1 MDEIGRRYLH
11 LALHLDRHFEG
22 FVDAYFGPPEFRA
35 EIQTGSPRPLE
46 ALADDARQLLDA
58 IEADVPD
65 AQRKGFLAKQIQ
77 AMAAVIRSLSGHQID
92 FVQEVELYFDIT
104 PTMIDEATFEAAHT
118 ELGQILPGDGSLIER
133 SVAWREKLY
142 LEPSKILPVFN
153 LALRETR
160 RRTQKLLDL
169 PPGEGLTLHLVE
181 DEPWAA
187 YNWYLGDFCSRIDL
201 NTDLPTRAD
210 SAVPLIAHEAYPGH
224 HTEHALKEQR
234 LYRQKGRAEHAV
246 QLLLAPESVI
256 AEGIAD
262 NAQQILFDDSELAAF
277 LRDQLYPLA
286 GLSELDVEKQLRMG
300 RAAEALRGVSGNAAL
315 LLHRE
320 GRTPEEVQRYFE
332 RYGLRTPEEASHSM
346 RFLMNPLFRS
356 YVFNYAV
363 GKALLA
369 PLLDGPD
376 ALTNFERLLS
386 EPFTPSQ
393 VRIWLAQSSPKQSS
407 EGAQSG
413 GRSR

>member
-11 LALHLDRHFEG
+11 LALQLDRHFEG

-35 EIQTGSPRPLE
+35 EVQTGSPRSLE
-46 ALADDARQLLDA
+46 ALADDAQLLLDA

-65 AQRKGFLAKQIQ
+65 AQRKGFLAKQVQ
-77 AMAAVIRSLSGHQID
+77 AMAAVIRNLSGDQID

-118 ELGQILPGDGSLIER
+118 QLDEILPGDGSLIER

-160 RRTQKLLDL
+160 RRTQKLFDL
-169 PPGEGLTLHLVE
+169 PPGEDLMLHLVE

-201 NTDLPTRAD
+201 NTDLPVRAD

-224 HTEHALKEQR
+224 HTEHALKEQC
-234 LYRQKGRAEHAV
+234 LYKQKGRAEHAV

-286 GLSELDVEKQLRMG
+286 GLSELDVEKQLRVG
-300 RAAEALRGVSGNAAL
+300 RATEALRSVSGNAAL

-320 GRTPEEVQRYFE
+320 GCAPEEVQRYIE
-332 RYGLRTPEEASHSM
+332 RYSLRTPEEASHSM
-346 RFLMNPLFRS
+346 RFITNPLFRS

-376 ALTNFERLLS
+376 ALANFERLLS
-386 EPFTPSQ
+386 EPLTPSQ
-393 VRIWLAQSSPKQSS
+393 AHLWLAQSSPK
-407 EGAQSG
+407 
-413 GRSR
+413 

>member
-1 MDEIGRRYLH
+1 
-11 LALHLDRHFEG
+11 
-22 FVDAYFGPPEFRA
+22 
-35 EIQTGSPRPLE
+35 
-46 ALADDARQLLDA
+46 
-58 IEADVPD
+58 
-65 AQRKGFLAKQIQ
+65 
-77 AMAAVIRSLSGHQID
+77 MAAVIRNLSGDQID

-104 PTMIDEATFEAAHT
+104 PVMVDETTFEAAHA
-118 ELGQILPGDGSLIER
+118 EMDEILPGSGSLIER

-142 LEPSKILPVFN
+142 LEPDRILPVFD

-160 RRTQKLLDL
+160 RRTQKLFEL
-169 PPGEGLTLHLVE
+169 PPGEDLTLHLVE
-181 DEPWAA
+181 NEPWAA
-187 YNWYLGDFCSRIDL
+187 YNWYLGDYCSRIDL
-201 NTDLPTRAD
+201 NTDLPVRAD

-256 AEGIAD
+256 AEGIAN
-262 NAQQILFDDSELAAF
+262 NAQQILFDDLEIAAF

-286 GLSELDVEKQLRMG
+286 RLAELDVEKQFRLR
-300 RAAEALRGVSGNAAL
+300 RAAEALAGVSGNAAL

-320 GRTPEEVQRYFE
+320 GRAPEKVQSYIE
-332 RYGLRTPEEASHSM
+332 RYSLRTPEEASHSM

-376 ALTNFERLLS
+376 ALANFERLLS

-393 VRIWLAQSSPKQSS
+393 VRLWLAQSGPKNSS
-407 EGAQSG
+407 EGG
-413 GRSR
+413 

>member
-11 LALHLDRHFEG
+11 LALQLDRHFEG

-35 EIQTGSPRPLE
+35 EVQTGSPRSLE
-46 ALADDARQLLDA
+46 ALADDAQLLLDA

-65 AQRKGFLAKQIQ
+65 AQRKGFLAKQVQ
-77 AMAAVIRSLSGHQID
+77 AMAAVIRNLSGDQID

-118 ELGQILPGDGSLIER
+118 QLDEILPGDGSLIER

-160 RRTQKLLDL
+160 RRTQKLFDL
-169 PPGEGLTLHLVE
+169 PPGEDLTLHLVE

-201 NTDLPTRAD
+201 NTDLPVRAD

-224 HTEHALKEQR
+224 HTEHALKEQC
-234 LYRQKGRAEHAV
+234 LYKQQGRAEHAV

-286 GLSELDVEKQLRMG
+286 GLSELDVEKQLRVG
-300 RAAEALRGVSGNAAL
+300 RATEALRSVSGNAAL

-320 GRTPEEVQRYFE
+320 GCAPEEVQRYIE
-332 RYGLRTPEEASHSM
+332 RYSLRTPEEASHSM
-346 RFLMNPLFRS
+346 RFITNPLFRS

-376 ALTNFERLLS
+376 ALANFERLLS
-386 EPFTPSQ
+386 EPLTPSQ
-393 VRIWLAQSSPKQSS
+393 AHLWLAQSSPK
-407 EGAQSG
+407 
-413 GRSR
+413 

>member
-35 EIQTGSPRPLE
+35 EIQTGSPRSLE
-46 ALADDARQLLDA
+46 ALADDARQLLGA
-58 IEADVPD
+58 IEADVPA
-65 AQRKGFLAKQIQ
+65 AQRKGFLAKQTQ
-77 AMAAVIRSLSGHQID
+77 AMAAVIRNLSGDQID

-104 PTMIDEATFEAAHT
+104 PVMVDETTFEAAHA
-118 ELGQILPGDGSLIER
+118 EMDEILPGDGSLIER

-142 LEPSKILPVFN
+142 LEPSKILPVFD

-160 RRTQKLLDL
+160 RRTQELLDL
-169 PPGEGLTLHLVE
+169 PPGEDLTLYLVE

-187 YNWYLGDFCSRIDL
+187 YNWYLGDYCSRIDL
-201 NTDLPTRAD
+201 NTDLPVRAD

-262 NAQQILFDDSELAAF
+262 NAQQLGAF

-286 GLSELDVEKQLRMG
+286 GLAELDVERQLRLG
-300 RAAEALRGVSGNAAL
+300 RAAEALRSVSGNAAL

-320 GRTPEEVQRYFE
+320 GRAPEEVQRYFQ

-376 ALTNFERLLS
+376 ALANFERLLS

-393 VRIWLAQSSPKQSS
+393 VRLWLAQRNPKQSS

>member
-11 LALHLDRHFEG
+11 LALQMDRHFEG

-35 EIQTGSPRPLE
+35 EVHTGSSRSLE
-46 ALADDARQLLDA
+46 ALSDDAQQLLDA

-65 AQRKGFLAKQIQ
+65 AQRKGFLAKQTQ
-77 AMAAVIRSLSGHQID
+77 AMAAVIRNLSGDQLD

-104 PTMIDEATFEAAHT
+104 PTMTDEATFEAAHT
-118 ELGQILPGDGSLIER
+118 ELDEMLPGDGSLIER

-142 LEPSKILPVFN
+142 LEPSKVLPVFN

-160 RRTQKLLDL
+160 RRTQELFDL
-169 PPGEGLTLHLVE
+169 PPGEDLTLHLVE

-187 YNWYLGDFCSRIDL
+187 YNWYLGDFSSRIDL
-201 NTDLPTRAD
+201 NTDLPVRAD

-224 HTEHALKEQR
+224 HTEHAFKEQR
-234 LYRQKGRAEHAV
+234 LYRQKGRAEHSV
-246 QLLLAPESVI
+246 QLLLAPECVI
-256 AEGIAD
+256 SEGIAD
-262 NAQQILFDDSELAAF
+262 NAQQRLFDDSELAAF

-286 GLSELDVEKQLRMG
+286 GLAELDVEKQLRME

-320 GRTPEEVQRYFE
+320 GSAPEKVQSYIE

-376 ALTNFERLLS
+376 ALANFERLLS

-393 VRIWLAQSSPKQSS
+393 VQLWLAQ
-407 EGAQSG
+407 
-413 GRSR
+413 

>member
-11 LALHLDRHFEG
+11 LALQLDRHFEG

-35 EIQTGSPRPLE
+35 EVQTGSPRSLE
-46 ALADDARQLLDA
+46 ALADDAQLLLDA

-65 AQRKGFLAKQIQ
+65 AQRKGFLAKQVQ
-77 AMAAVIRSLSGHQID
+77 AMAAVIRNLSGDQID

-118 ELGQILPGDGSLIER
+118 QLDEILPGDGSLIER

-160 RRTQKLLDL
+160 RRTQKLFDL
-169 PPGEGLTLHLVE
+169 PPGEDLTLHLVE

-201 NTDLPTRAD
+201 NTDLPVRAD

-224 HTEHALKEQR
+224 HTEHALKEQC
-234 LYRQKGRAEHAV
+234 LYKQKGRAEHAV

-286 GLSELDVEKQLRMG
+286 GLSELDVEKQLRVG
-300 RAAEALRGVSGNAAL
+300 RATEALRSVSGNAAL

-320 GRTPEEVQRYFE
+320 GCAPEEVQRYIE
-332 RYGLRTPEEASHSM
+332 RYSLRTPEEASHSM
-346 RFLMNPLFRS
+346 RFITNPLFRS

-376 ALTNFERLLS
+376 ALANFERLLS
-386 EPFTPSQ
+386 EPLTPSQ
-393 VRIWLAQSSPKQSS
+393 AHLWLAQSSPK
-407 EGAQSG
+407 
-413 GRSR
+413 

>member
-11 LALHLDRHFEG
+11 LALQLDRHFEG

-35 EIQTGSPRPLE
+35 EVQTGIPRSLE
-46 ALADDARQLLDA
+46 ALADDAQLLLDA

-65 AQRKGFLAKQIQ
+65 AQRKGFLAKQVQ
-77 AMAAVIRSLSGHQID
+77 AMAAVIRNLSGDQID

-118 ELGQILPGDGSLIER
+118 QLDEILPGDGSLIER

-160 RRTQKLLDL
+160 RRTQKLFDL
-169 PPGEGLTLHLVE
+169 PPGEDLTLHLVE

-201 NTDLPTRAD
+201 NTDLPVRAD

-224 HTEHALKEQR
+224 HTEHALKEQC
-234 LYRQKGRAEHAV
+234 LYKQKGRAEHAV

-286 GLSELDVEKQLRMG
+286 GLSELDVEKQLRVG
-300 RAAEALRGVSGNAAL
+300 RATEALRSVSGNAAL

-320 GRTPEEVQRYFE
+320 GCAPEEVQRYIE
-332 RYGLRTPEEASHSM
+332 RYSLRTPEEASHSM
-346 RFLMNPLFRS
+346 RFITNPLFRS

-376 ALTNFERLLS
+376 ALANFERLLS
-386 EPFTPSQ
+386 EPLTPSQ
-393 VRIWLAQSSPKQSS
+393 AHLWLAQSSPK
-407 EGAQSG
+407 
-413 GRSR
+413 

>member
-35 EIQTGSPRPLE
+35 EIQTGNPRSLE
-46 ALADDARQLLDA
+46 ALAHDAQQLLAA

-65 AQRKGFLAKQIQ
+65 AQRKGFLAKQTQ
-77 AMAAVIRSLSGHQID
+77 AMVAVIRNLSGDQLD

-104 PTMIDEATFEAAHT
+104 PVMVDETTFVAAHA
-118 ELGQILPGDGSLIER
+118 EMDEILPGDGSLIER

-142 LEPSKILPVFN
+142 LEPSKILPVFD
-153 LALRETR
+153 LAIRETR
-160 RRTQKLLDL
+160 RRTQKLFDL
-169 PPGEGLTLHLVE
+169 PPGEDLTLHLVE

-187 YNWYLGDFCSRIDL
+187 YNWYLGDYCSRIDL
-201 NTDLPTRAD
+201 NTDLPVRAD

-224 HTEHALKEQR
+224 HTEHALKEQH
-234 LYRQKGRAEHAV
+234 LYRQEGRAEHAV

-256 AEGIAD
+256 AEGLAD
-262 NAQQILFDDSELAAF
+262 NARHILFDNSELAAF

-286 GLSELDVEKQLRMG
+286 GLSDLDVEKQIRMG
-300 RAAEALRGVSGNAAL
+300 RAAEALRSVSGNAAL

-346 RFLMNPLFRS
+346 RFLLNPLFRS

-369 PLLDGPD
+369 PLFDGPD
-376 ALTNFERLLS
+376 ALANFERLLS

-393 VRIWLAQSSPKQSS
+393 VRLWLAQPNPKQSS